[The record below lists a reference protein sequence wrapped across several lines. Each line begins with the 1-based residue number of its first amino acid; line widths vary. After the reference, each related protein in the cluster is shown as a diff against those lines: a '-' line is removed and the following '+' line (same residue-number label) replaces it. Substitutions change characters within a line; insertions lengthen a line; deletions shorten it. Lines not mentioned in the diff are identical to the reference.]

1 MKKRFL
7 FCAGLLMG
15 AGLMFHSGNA
25 MTVRAAEDVVYTNGL
40 KKYFIVKE
48 GYGDYNYED
57 VIIKTTEP
65 IVRVTVNGREQD
77 ITAGEDFYNIWNAT
91 QKISKDGKQYVF
103 RAIGDIWKMNNVL
116 LTPNG
121 KYVICC
127 YVGDGNTL
135 AAKKTVVVD
144 KDSPYYSHTYAYG
157 DTNYI
162 NKSVTIKPL
171 DNTSGIASFTVNGKK
186 VSIKKG
192 YTLKKKGKYTFMA
205 KDRAG
210 NSEERTVY
218 FKTKKIISP
227 AIKGKETKISLKKCK
242 LDEWNVYD
250 TKKKKWETNKPA
262 VYSGM
267 TKYDRKTTEEMDK
280 QAEEFYKTFNFQV
293 KGDKWL
299 NKDGSLKYKDP
310 VSCNLVRVNWEEG
323 INEGL
328 SGVFADTL
336 PNEERYAIPDKKNKK
351 KKNYVFIKANFKK
364 NGKIYNL
371 GKYGRATLRKG
382 ENVLHF
388 AYPQGIVKVALVSY
402 RNLSGKESYYDNSRN
417 TGRSKNNI
425 RIFTYK
431 KPLKNFSITLEKQGY
446 YIFYFYTKDMLENI
460 NDTYSRDYGIRYD
473 YLYIKDNPQANGFKS
488 NMIKAISSWDYQEE
502 WGTPDG
508 CFANINSGL
517 RKMCREFTHSPYTMR
532 VYKNNELYKDFEN
545 VTEDN
550 YFCGTKAYDEFY
562 YPKNVSTDDI
572 WTIVVKDV
580 CGNLTIYKN
589 VRIKRGYELE
599 ATPKPTKKPHPTK
612 KPRPTAW
619 VTASPTA
626 TPSPTSTLPSTPT
639 PNGN

>member
-15 AGLMFHSGNA
+15 AGLLFHSGNA
-25 MTVRAAEDVVYTNGL
+25 MTVRAAEDVAYTNGL

-48 GYGDYNYED
+48 GYGHYNYED

-103 RAIGDIWKMNNVL
+103 RAIGDIWKMDNVL

-144 KDSPYYSHTYAYG
+144 KDYPYFSHIEDSAIRKT
-157 DTNYI
+157 
-162 NKSVTIKPL
+162 VTIKPM
-171 DNTSGIASFTVNGKK
+171 DATSDIVSFTVNGKK
-186 VSIKKG
+186 TSIKKG

-210 NSEERTVY
+210 NKEEQTVY
-218 FKTKKIISP
+218 FKAKKIISP
-227 AIKGKETKISLKKCK
+227 VIKEKETKISLKKCK

-250 TKKKKWETNKPA
+250 TKEKKWETNKPA

-310 VSCNLVRVNWEEG
+310 VSCNLARENGEVIDTYG
-323 INEGL
+323 IGL
-328 SGVFADTL
+328 SDTF
-336 PNEERYAIPDKKNKK
+336 PKYDSYEIPDKKNKK
-351 KKNYVFIKANFKK
+351 KKNDVNIRANFKK

-371 GKYGRATLRKG
+371 GDYGWATLRKG

-425 RIFTYK
+425 RVFTYK

-446 YIFYFYTKDMLENI
+446 YTFLFYTKDMLENI
-460 NDTYSRDYGIRYD
+460 NDVYSKYHTYIKYN

-508 CFANINSGL
+508 GFNNINSGL
-517 RKMCREFTHSPYTMR
+517 RKMCREFTDSPYTMR

-550 YFCGTKAYDEFY
+550 YFCGTKAYDDFY

>member
-40 KKYFIVKE
+40 KKYFIEKE

-103 RAIGDIWKMNNVL
+103 RAIGDISKMNNVL

-227 AIKGKETKISLKKCK
+227 AIKGKETEISLKKCK

-250 TKKKKWETNKPA
+250 TIAKKWKTNKPA

-299 NKDGSLKYKDP
+299 NKDGSLKYRNP
-310 VSCNLVRVNWEEG
+310 VSCNLARVNWEKG

-402 RNLSGKESYYDNSRN
+402 RNLSGKESYYNYFD
-417 TGRSKNNI
+417 RSGKNI

-446 YIFYFYTKDMLENI
+446 YIFYFYTKDMLEDKNNI
-460 NDTYSRDYGIRYD
+460 DGDTLNGYGIRYD

-488 NMIKAISSWDYQEE
+488 NMIKAISSWDYQEK

-508 CFANINSGL
+508 GFNNINSGL
-517 RKMCREFTHSPYTMR
+517 RKMCREFTNSPYTMR

-545 VTEDN
+545 VTVDDMV
-550 YFCGTKAYDEFY
+550 GTKAYDDFY

-572 WTIVVKDV
+572 WTFVVKDV

-589 VRIKRGYELE
+589 VRIKRGYEVE

-639 PNGN
+639 PDGN

>member
-1 MKKRFL
+1 
-7 FCAGLLMG
+7 
-15 AGLMFHSGNA
+15 
-25 MTVRAAEDVVYTNGL
+25 
-40 KKYFIVKE
+40 
-48 GYGDYNYED
+48 
-57 VIIKTTEP
+57 
-65 IVRVTVNGREQD
+65 
-77 ITAGEDFYNIWNAT
+77 
-91 QKISKDGKQYVF
+91 
-103 RAIGDIWKMNNVL
+103 
-116 LTPNG
+116 
-121 KYVICC
+121 
-127 YVGDGNTL
+127 
-135 AAKKTVVVD
+135 
-144 KDSPYYSHTYAYG
+144 
-157 DTNYI
+157 
-162 NKSVTIKPL
+162 
-171 DNTSGIASFTVNGKK
+171 
-186 VSIKKG
+186 
-192 YTLKKKGKYTFMA
+192 
-205 KDRAG
+205 
-210 NSEERTVY
+210 
-218 FKTKKIISP
+218 
-227 AIKGKETKISLKKCK
+227 
-242 LDEWNVYD
+242 
-250 TKKKKWETNKPA
+250 
-262 VYSGM
+262 M

-293 KGDKWL
+293 KGEKWL

>member
-48 GYGDYNYED
+48 DYGHYNYED

-103 RAIGDIWKMNNVL
+103 RAIGDIRKMNNVL

-144 KDSPYYSHTYAYG
+144 KDYPYFSHIEDSAIRKT
-157 DTNYI
+157 
-162 NKSVTIKPL
+162 VTIKPM
-171 DNTSGIASFTVNGKK
+171 DATSDIVSFTVNGKK
-186 VSIKKG
+186 TSIKKG

-210 NSEERTVY
+210 NKEEQTVY
-218 FKTKKIISP
+218 FKAKKIISP
-227 AIKGKETKISLKKCK
+227 VIKEKETKISLKKCK

-250 TKKKKWETNKPA
+250 TKEKKWETNKPA

-310 VSCNLVRVNWEEG
+310 VSCNLARENEKVIDTYG
-323 INEGL
+323 IGL
-328 SGVFADTL
+328 SDTF
-336 PNEERYAIPDKKNKK
+336 PKYDGYEIPDKKNKK
-351 KKNYVFIKANFKK
+351 KKNYVFLKANFKK
-364 NGKIYNL
+364 NGKVYNL
-371 GKYGRATLRKG
+371 GNGGWATLRKG

-446 YIFYFYTKDMLENI
+446 YTFLFYTKDMLENI
-460 NDTYSRDYGIRYD
+460 NDVYSKYDTYIKYE

-488 NMIKAISSWDYQEE
+488 NMIKAISSWDYQEK

-508 CFANINSGL
+508 GFNNINSGL

-545 VTEDN
+545 VTVDDMV
-550 YFCGTKAYDEFY
+550 GTKAYDCFY

-589 VRIKRGYELE
+589 VRIKRGYEVE

-639 PNGN
+639 PDGN